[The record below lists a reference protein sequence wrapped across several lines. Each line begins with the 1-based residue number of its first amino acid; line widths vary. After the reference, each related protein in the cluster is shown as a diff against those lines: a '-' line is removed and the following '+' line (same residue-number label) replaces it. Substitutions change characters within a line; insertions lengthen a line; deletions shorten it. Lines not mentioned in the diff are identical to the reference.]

1 MKIQELR
8 QLIREEITKVVKEV
22 EITGDFNDMDFPGP
36 AKKAS
41 VVYLKTP
48 EGMRAAKI
56 FKSLVANQFDA
67 VDLENAIK
75 AGKFKKTNDFKA
87 AAKAGGLEL
96 SGLGNVDNQGNGDF
110 EVLNRNYTDK
120 GAAIAFFSN
129 KFYSVG

>member
-48 EGMRAAKI
+48 EGMRATKI

-67 VDLENAIK
+67 IDLENAIK

-87 AAKAGGLEL
+87 AAAAGGLEL

-110 EVLNRNYTDK
+110 GVLNRNYTDK

>member
-8 QLIREEITKVVKEV
+8 QLIREEITKVIKEV
-22 EITGDFNDMDFPGP
+22 EITGDFNDADFPGP

-41 VVYLKTP
+41 VAYLKTP
-48 EGMRAAKI
+48 EGMRATKI

-67 VDLENAIK
+67 IDLENAIK

-87 AAKAGGLEL
+87 AAAAGGLEL

-110 EVLNRNYTDK
+110 GVLNRNYTDK